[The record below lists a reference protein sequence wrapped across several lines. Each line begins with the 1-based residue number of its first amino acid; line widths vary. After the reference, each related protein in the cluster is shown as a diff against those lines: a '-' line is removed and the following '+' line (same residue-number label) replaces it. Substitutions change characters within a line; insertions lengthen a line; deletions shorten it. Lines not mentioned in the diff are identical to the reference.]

1 MNMENQENTNDIV
14 EEKTITLRKPL
25 AIGTGEKAVTFE
37 TVDLREPTAGELDQ
51 ASRSP
56 SQVGMVI
63 SLISLVAKVPRKAV
77 ESMSQRDLKECSDF
91 LASFADNGLTTGET
105 PSPN

>member
-1 MNMENQENTNDIV
+1 MNMENQENTTDIV

-25 AIGTGEKAVTFE
+25 SIGSGEKAITFE
-37 TVDLREPTAGELDQ
+37 TIDLREPTAGELDQ

-63 SLISLVAKVPRKAV
+63 SLISLVAKIPRKAV
-77 ESMSQRDLKECSDF
+77 EGMSQRDLKDCSDF
-91 LASFADNGLTTGET
+91 LGSFAGNDLTTGET